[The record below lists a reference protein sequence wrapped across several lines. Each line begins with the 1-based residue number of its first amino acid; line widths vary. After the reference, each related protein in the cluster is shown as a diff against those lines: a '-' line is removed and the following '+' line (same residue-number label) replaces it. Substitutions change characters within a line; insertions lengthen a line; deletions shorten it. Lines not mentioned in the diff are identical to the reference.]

1 MQMRSTDPASALGI
15 TPERRCRI
23 RVVVAVAGGEVV
35 GEDFDPDDLSGRAV
49 QDLRGAD
56 LRQDGLAGNGGANAR
71 HSGAVT
77 GAA

>member
-1 MQMRSTDPASALGI
+1 
-15 TPERRCRI
+15 
-23 RVVVAVAGGEVV
+23 VVVAVAGGEVV

-56 LRQDGLAGNGGANAR
+56 LRQDGLAGNGGDNAR